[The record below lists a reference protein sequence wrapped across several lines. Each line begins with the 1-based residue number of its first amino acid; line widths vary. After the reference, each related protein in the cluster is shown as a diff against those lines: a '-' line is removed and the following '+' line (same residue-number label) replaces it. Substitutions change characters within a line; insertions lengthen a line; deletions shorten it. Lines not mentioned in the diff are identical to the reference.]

1 MHRCARISE
10 IHHLLLFPAQTHTVK
25 NLATYSAALKD
36 IDFAAV
42 KTAISTLLTDS
53 QPAWP
58 ADYGHYGPFFI
69 RMAWHCAGSYRTSD
83 GRGGCDGGI
92 VQTCLNCWINTTL
105 ISYAGR
111 QRFDPERSW

>member
-58 ADYGHYGPFFI
+58 ADSVI
-69 RMAWHCAGSYRTSD
+69 TDLSSSAWHGTA
-83 GRGGCDGGI
+83 RGHTARQM
-92 VQTCLNCWINTTL
+92 VVEAATEVLYKYAS
-105 ISYAGR
+105 ISG
-111 QRFDPERSW
+111 